1 MTLFRQLMLKDK
13 KMERKIKVNL
23 EIRCKAL
30 FSLKSISCALIVGA
44 NREILH
50 TCAARSQLYYTK
62 KHTPFV
68 LNIDI
73 SLRFTA

>member
-13 KMERKIKVNL
+13 KMERKMN
-23 EIRCKAL
+23 AN
-30 FSLKSISCALIVGA
+30 LIVA
-44 NREILH
+44 PNRKILQ
-50 TCAARSQLYYTK
+50 TCATRSQPYYTK